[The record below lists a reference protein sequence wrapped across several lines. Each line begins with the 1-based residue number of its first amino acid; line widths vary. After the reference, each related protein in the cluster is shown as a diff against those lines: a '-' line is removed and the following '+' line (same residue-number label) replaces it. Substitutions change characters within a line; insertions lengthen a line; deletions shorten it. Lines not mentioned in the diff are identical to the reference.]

1 MPEPTTQN
9 VLHDLARAKAAI
21 QSCEAHGTRLMQL
34 EAEVKRAE
42 QTLAGLQAQVSQV
55 NPMVAEIEGL
65 DQRIRQKRLEL
76 ADLDV
81 QIQKKS
87 VEHGTI
93 DGELRSLMKRASSLV
108 ATN

>member
-1 MPEPTTQN
+1 MPEPNTQN

-21 QSCEAHGTRLMQL
+21 QSCEVHGSRLMQL

-42 QTLAGLQAQVSQV
+42 QALRGLQAQIAQV

-65 DQRIRQKRLEL
+65 DQRIRAKRSEL
-76 ADLDV
+76 ADLDA
-81 QIQKKS
+81 QIAKKS
-87 VEHGTI
+87 EQHGSI